1 MCHENLDNEGVGD
14 ESLAENEDKCWLWIL
29 EHIKENRRVISIWRG
44 VYSNTFSFRA
54 SRQAI
59 DRFLKLW
66 RRLQWLFFSHTKR
79 GWICK
84 ICELYLYSER
94 SSKGAFSTRPCLN
107 TSNPNHAFKNY
118 EKSGRHKKLELKLS
132 SNESSVYDDIIAGA
146 EKTNLNKRRT
156 NHLYMGK
163 CIHSIYFMI
172 QKNIVPIRKLWWY
185 DQCHSRKLA
194 EPITKQHLETCPSNA
209 IYTSYTS
216 AESLAD
222 AINFCFESKT
232 PKDIYDARFLTLY
245 VDESENASHKET
257 FSMIVAYL
265 SSTEQ
270 KIKPTF
276 LGIVNLKGKTAAEIM
291 DVFYSKIFEN
301 WRNIILCFR

>member
-1 MCHENLDNEGVGD
+1 MKVWLKMKISTDYEYWNISRKIE
-14 ESLAENEDKCWLWIL
+14 ESSASEEECIPVPFPSERAGKRLAGSWSYEDD
-29 EHIKENRRVISIWRG
+29 
-44 VYSNTFSFRA
+44 Y
-54 SRQAI
+54 
-59 DRFLKLW
+59 
-66 RRLQWLFFSHTKR
+66 QWLFFSHTKR

-84 ICELYLYSER
+84 ICEVYLYSEG
-94 SSKGAFSTRPCLN
+94 SSKGAFSTRTCLN

-172 QKNIVPIRKLWWY
+172 QKNIAPIRKLWWY
-185 DQCHSRKLA
+185 DQFHSRKLA

-222 AINFCFESKT
+222 AMNFCFESKT
-232 PKDIYDARFLTLY
+232 PKDIYDVRFLTLY
-245 VDESENASHKET
+245 ADESENASHKET

-291 DVFYSKIFEN
+291 DVFYSKIFVN